1 MDLIITARG
10 KVTVVTIE
18 GNLKVV
24 TGNKHEIKFFITG
37 EDNIKKASEELS
49 KENIWH
55 NPYPH
60 YLGIPFEVGKYEP
73 NYKAEV
79 QFNL

>member
-49 KENIWH
+49 KKNIWH

-60 YLGIPFEVGKYEP
+60 YLGIPFEVGKDEP

>member
-37 EDNIKKASEELS
+37 VKITLKKLLKSLARRTS
-49 KENIWH
+49 
-55 NPYPH
+55 
-60 YLGIPFEVGKYEP
+60 GII
-73 NYKAEV
+73 
-79 QFNL
+79 LTLII